1 MYDYQNLLFYQKQVK
16 SWDLYQLQN
25 DSIIFNDEN
34 GYHSQSGAYFTYA
47 HHILFSRSELDLNML
62 SFGLSA
68 GLIQYKL
75 DESSFLNLSLI
86 HI

>member
-1 MYDYQNLLFYQKQVK
+1 MDQDKSPNLQTL
-16 SWDLYQLQN
+16 SINGRLGESRSALG
-25 DSIIFNDEN
+25 SIIFNDEN

-68 GLIQYKL
+68 DLIQYQAR
-75 DESSFLNLSLI
+75 
-86 HI
+86 